1 MQKMRRTSTAVP
13 LSGKRGKG
21 KMEGL
26 VKKTKVTERVIKRDK

>member
-13 LSGKRGKG
+13 LSGERGKG

-26 VKKTKVTERVIKRDK
+26 VKKDKSG